1 MHYVHTLLRQFRW
14 KTDGWVLGIALFAPT
29 VMTWLYFFVL
39 AGQGM
44 LTRSVYLAS
53 KVLTGLLPLYW
64 YLHLRFRAMRDDTA
78 PLSTCA
84 APRHLLSFKLGL
96 DFGLFTVAGMM
107 VLYYVFL
114 RDLPLLKTTAGLVH
128 AKLLDAGVTSATM
141 FIVLAGFLSIIH
153 SAFEE
158 YYWRWFIFGRLRA
171 GVPWLLAAAVSSF
184 GFMFHHIMV
193 LYTFLPGEAGLLFV
207 VLFSLAIGI
216 GGFVW
221 CCIYQHTGSLLGA
234 WVAHLCADLGI
245 MWCGYDIVAS
255 KLG

>member
-1 MHYVHTLLRQFRW
+1 MPTTNTLLRQFRW
-14 KTDGWVLGIALFAPT
+14 KTDGWVIGIALVAPT

-44 LTRSVYLAS
+44 LTRVVYFTS

-64 YLHLRFRAMRDDTA
+64 YLILRFQVMRESEASDT
-78 PLSTCA
+78 PLLK
-84 APRHLLSFKLGL
+84 PRHLLSFKLGL

-107 VLYYVFL
+107 VLYYVWL
-114 RDLPLLKTTAGLVH
+114 RDLPLFKSTADLVH
-128 AKLLDAGVTSATM
+128 AKLLDAGVTSPTAFVVM
-141 FIVLAGFLSIIH
+141 AGFLTIIH

-158 YYWRWFIFGRLRA
+158 YYWRWFVFGRLRA
-171 GVPWLLAAAVSSF
+171 GIPWMKAALVSSF
-184 GFMFHHIMV
+184 GFMLHHILV

-207 VLFSLAIGI
+207 VVFSICIGI